1 MDFEI
6 DFCKLVSV
14 KGYNERVKTPNKP
27 KADFCQSPLLF
38 RENINKFQFLGLI
51 LCLLLKRFG

>member
-14 KGYNERVKTPNKP
+14 KGYNERVKTPNKQ
-27 KADFCQSPLLF
+27 KADFSKVRF
-38 RENINKFQFLGLI
+38 YI
-51 LCLLLKRFG
+51 LKI